1 MHTWLTRAYQG
12 LFLLPDCTLALVL
25 VLVLAVSVV
34 TCACR
39 AVAYPVP
46 ATFALSRLVCYTVA
60 VVALYLE
67 KPIALPRIP
76 STKIAMPNKFDKQ
89 RIASCGT

>member
-1 MHTWLTRAYQG
+1 MHIWLTRAYQG
-12 LFLLPDCTLALVL
+12 LFLLPGCTLAL

-46 ATFALSRLVCYTVA
+46 ATLALSRLLCYTVV

-76 STKIAMPNKFDKQ
+76 STKIAMLNKFDKQ